1 MVSYVPDRGNL
12 VWINFNP
19 AVGREQQGRRPA
31 VILSPRAYNKP
42 SELVLLIPITSRR
55 KGYPFEQ
62 PLPDGLAVAGVAL
75 CDQIKSMDWKNRD
88 IQFIQ
93 ELPIETMIQIRAKI
107 ATLIA

>member
-1 MVSYVPDRGNL
+1 MVSYVPDRGHL

-31 VILSPRAYNKP
+31 VILSPQTYNKP
-42 SELVLLIPITSRR
+42 SELVLLVPVTSKR

-62 PLPDGLAVAGVAL
+62 PLPDGLGVAGVAL
-75 CDQIKSMDWKNRD
+75 CDQIKSMDWRTRD

-93 ELPIETMIQIRAKI
+93 ELPIAVMLQIRAKM
-107 ATLIA
+107 ATLIT